1 MLKVL
6 VIGSGG
12 REHAIA
18 WKLRKSR
25 WVNRVICTPGNA
37 GTGRIAENIPVK
49 DGDLKGIVELAR
61 TKEIDLVVVG
71 PEAPLAQGLVDLL
84 DREGIGVFGPTKEA
98 SRLESSKVF
107 SKRFMVKN
115 KIPTAKAE
123 TFDDLKEARRYI
135 REMGGPTVI
144 KVDGLAA
151 GKGAFPCETETE
163 AYKAL
168 DRISS
173 GEFGASAGKVLVE
186 EYLRGEEASILAFC
200 DGRTVVPM
208 ESAQDH
214 KRAYDNDQGPNTGG
228 MGAYSPAPVVTDEV
242 SSRVFDE
249 VLLPTLKGMSKMG
262 TPYKGLLYAGIMIT
276 EQGPKVI
283 EYNCR
288 FGDPEAQAVIPRLA
302 TDFIKPLKAC
312 CDGEL
317 DHITLRWS
325 RSSSVCV
332 VMASQGYP
340 GKYAKGHIIS
350 GTDRAEKMDNVAV
363 FHSGTTL
370 NEKGDLV
377 TSGGRVLGVTGM
389 APTVPEAIRL
399 TYQAVR
405 KIDFNG
411 AFYRKDIGQRALE
424 HLASF

>member
-1 MLKVL
+1 MKVL

-25 WVNRVICTPGNA
+25 WVSRVICAPGNA
-37 GTGRIAENIPVK
+37 GTGRMAENIPVK
-49 DGDLKGIVELAR
+49 DSDLKGIVELAR
-61 TKEIDLVVVG
+61 AKEMDLVVVG
-71 PEAPLAQGLVDLL
+71 PEAPLAQGLVDMLE
-84 DREGIGVFGPTKEA
+84 REGIGVFGPTREA
-98 SRLESSKVF
+98 SKLESSKVF
-107 SKRFMVKN
+107 SKRFMVRN
-115 KIPTAKAE
+115 RIPTAKAE
-123 TFDDLKEARRYI
+123 AFDELKEVRKYI
-135 REMGGPTVI
+135 RDIGGPMVI

-168 DRISS
+168 DRIST
-173 GEFGASAGKVLVE
+173 GEFGTSAGKVLVE
-186 EYLRGEEASILAFC
+186 EYLRGEEASILAFS
-200 DGRTVVPM
+200 DGRTILPM

-214 KRAYDNDQGPNTGG
+214 KRAFDNDSGPNTGG
-228 MGAYSPAPVVTDEV
+228 MGAYSPAPVVTDEI

-249 VLLPTLKGMSKMG
+249 VLLPTVKGMSKLG
-262 TPYKGLLYAGIMIT
+262 TPYKGLLYAGLMIT
-276 EQGPKVI
+276 DQGPKVI
-283 EYNCR
+283 EFNCR

-302 TDFIKPLKAC
+302 TDFVRPLKAC

-317 DHITLRWS
+317 DRVTLRWS

-340 GKYAKGHIIS
+340 GKYDKGHIIS
-350 GTDRAEKMDNVAV
+350 GTERAERMENVAV
-363 FHSGTTL
+363 FHSGTAL
-370 NEKGDLV
+370 NGNGELV
-377 TSGGRVLGVTGM
+377 TNGGRVLGVTGM

-405 KIDFNG
+405 KIDFKG
-411 AFYRKDIGQRALE
+411 AFYRKDIGQRALD